1 MSLFAD
7 NIMLYRPVRN
17 ATDYPILQSDNDKI
31 SIWTESNF
39 CSLMPIGA
47 NTWLYNSRIQ
57 YSCSPS
63 DSLPAL
69 SVNGVA
75 LKVDKYKHLGI

>member
-31 SIWTESNF
+31 SIWTESN
-39 CSLMPIGA
+39 
-47 NTWLYNSRIQ
+47 
-57 YSCSPS
+57 
-63 DSLPAL
+63 
-69 SVNGVA
+69 V
-75 LKVDKYKHLGI
+75 